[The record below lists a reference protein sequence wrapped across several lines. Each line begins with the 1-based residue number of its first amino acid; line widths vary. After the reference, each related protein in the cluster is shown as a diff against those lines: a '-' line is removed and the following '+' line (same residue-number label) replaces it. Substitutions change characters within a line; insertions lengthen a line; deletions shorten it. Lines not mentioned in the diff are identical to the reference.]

1 MMSNA
6 TYLTNFSRPTITLL
20 LLLLLLLLPLLRS
33 VYVPIQKRIMK
44 YKTTTYLRAVSR

>member
-1 MMSNA
+1 MSNA
-6 TYLTNFSRPTITLL
+6 TYLTNFSRPTITL